1 MAEAA
6 LYPSLSLTGTVGRSE
21 GAAYTSAGSGS
32 VQSFTV
38 HGRVPAQTTPP
49 PGDYFDTVVVTI
61 TY

>member
-6 LYPSLSLTGTVGRSE
+6 LYPSLSLTGTVGRSD

-32 VQSFTV
+32 VQSFIV
-38 HGRVPAQTTPP
+38 HGHVPAQTTPL
-49 PGDYFDTVVVTI
+49 PGNYFDRVVVTI